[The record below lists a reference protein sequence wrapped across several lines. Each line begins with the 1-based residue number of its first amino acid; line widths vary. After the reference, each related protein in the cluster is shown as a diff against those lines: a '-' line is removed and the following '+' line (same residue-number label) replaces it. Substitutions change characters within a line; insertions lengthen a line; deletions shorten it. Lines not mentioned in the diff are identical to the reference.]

1 MTPNVNSPARSVE
14 ISPNNSLTQLLEDAA
29 LNFFFNHYVLIEKNS
44 NVSAGYFDCLPAL
57 YSRTKPGSA
66 LSSVTMA
73 ISLCVYGISPGRRDL
88 LPRARLK
95 YGETLNRVK
104 KAILDP
110 IASKENETLMTILL
124 FSLVEVSDPSVLV
137 ACSLGMRGTVDSSAC
152 F

>member
-1 MTPNVNSPARSVE
+1 
-14 ISPNNSLTQLLEDAA
+14 
-29 LNFFFNHYVLIEKNS
+29 
-44 NVSAGYFDCLPAL
+44 
-57 YSRTKPGSA
+57 
-66 LSSVTMA
+66 MA

-88 LPRARLK
+88 LPQARLK

-137 ACSLGMRGTVDSSAC
+137 TCSLGMRGTVDCSAC
-152 F
+152 L